1 MNLQKTT
8 GSIKSLYRGWW
19 IVAAIFFANTFVI
32 GSAQYSFGFFVKP
45 IGDEFGWSRTI
56 ISASLSFY
64 AASSVLAPILGRF
77 LDKYSIRFLMSGGL
91 AIIAVS
97 FIFRILMTEPWHWF
111 LLSFLQFAPSFIAS
125 EGSMGKLIANWF
137 PEIRGRVMGF
147 AAMGNNMGGLF
158 LAPIAGLIIGF
169 FSWRIGYLYIGIFG
183 IIASVF
189 VVLVVRDRPN
199 NLHKES
205 RELNKTVSS
214 SMHKDWEIK
223 DLIRTKR
230 FFAVAGIVLI
240 GVLTYDIILVNI
252 TTHLV
257 IEGFST
263 EMASIAL
270 AVLAIL
276 GMISKALFGYISEKI
291 SARISLIIILI
302 GQSGLI
308 FVMTSIPFNYVL
320 ITSAAMY
327 GIFMGGWGVVYQL
340 FVQENYGIKNYGSI
354 LGTIVVFTGIAH
366 LIGPILAGITFDIS
380 QSYKLIFTIV
390 AVLFLLAA
398 VILYRIPKAKE
409 N

>member
-1 MNLQKTT
+1 MNLIKSS
-8 GSIKSLYRGWW
+8 GSFKSLYRGWW

-137 PEIRGRVMGF
+137 PEIRGRVMGI

-189 VVLVVRDRPN
+189 VVLVVRDHPKDV
-199 NLHKES
+199 HKES

-257 IEGFST
+257 IEGYT
-263 EMASIAL
+263 IEMATIEL
-270 AVLAIL
+270 AFLAIL
-276 GMISKALFGYISEKI
+276 GMISK
-291 SARISLIIILI
+291 SLL
-302 GQSGLI
+302 
-308 FVMTSIPFNYVL
+308 
-320 ITSAAMY
+320 
-327 GIFMGGWGVVYQL
+327 
-340 FVQENYGIKNYGSI
+340 
-354 LGTIVVFTGIAH
+354 
-366 LIGPILAGITFDIS
+366 
-380 QSYKLIFTIV
+380 
-390 AVLFLLAA
+390 
-398 VILYRIPKAKE
+398 
-409 N
+409 

>member
-1 MNLQKTT
+1 
-8 GSIKSLYRGWW
+8 
-19 IVAAIFFANTFVI
+19 
-32 GSAQYSFGFFVKP
+32 
-45 IGDEFGWSRTI
+45 
-56 ISASLSFY
+56 
-64 AASSVLAPILGRF
+64 
-77 LDKYSIRFLMSGGL
+77 
-91 AIIAVS
+91 
-97 FIFRILMTEPWHWF
+97 
-111 LLSFLQFAPSFIAS
+111 
-125 EGSMGKLIANWF
+125 
-137 PEIRGRVMGF
+137 
-147 AAMGNNMGGLF
+147 
-158 LAPIAGLIIGF
+158 
-169 FSWRIGYLYIGIFG
+169 
-183 IIASVF
+183 
-189 VVLVVRDRPN
+189 
-199 NLHKES
+199 
-205 RELNKTVSS
+205 
-214 SMHKDWEIK
+214 MHKDWEIK

-257 IEGFST
+257 IEGFT
-263 EMASIAL
+263 IEMASIAL

-302 GQSGLI
+302 GQAGLI

-398 VILYRIPKAKE
+398 VILYRIPPAKE

>member
-1 MNLQKTT
+1 
-8 GSIKSLYRGWW
+8 
-19 IVAAIFFANTFVI
+19 
-32 GSAQYSFGFFVKP
+32 
-45 IGDEFGWSRTI
+45 
-56 ISASLSFY
+56 
-64 AASSVLAPILGRF
+64 
-77 LDKYSIRFLMSGGL
+77 
-91 AIIAVS
+91 
-97 FIFRILMTEPWHWF
+97 
-111 LLSFLQFAPSFIAS
+111 
-125 EGSMGKLIANWF
+125 
-137 PEIRGRVMGF
+137 MGF

-158 LAPIAGLIIGF
+158 LAPIARLIIGY

-189 VVLVVRDRPN
+189 VVFVVRDRPN

-205 RELNKTVSS
+205 RELNKSVPT
-214 SMHKDWEIK
+214 SMHTDWEVK

-308 FVMTSIPFNYVL
+308 FVMT
-320 ITSAAMY
+320 
-327 GIFMGGWGVVYQL
+327 
-340 FVQENYGIKNYGSI
+340 
-354 LGTIVVFTGIAH
+354 
-366 LIGPILAGITFDIS
+366 
-380 QSYKLIFTIV
+380 
-390 AVLFLLAA
+390 
-398 VILYRIPKAKE
+398 
-409 N
+409 

>member
-1 MNLQKTT
+1 MNLKKTT

-32 GSAQYSFGFFVKP
+32 GSSQYSFGFFVKP

-77 LDKYSIRFLMSGGL
+77 LDNYSIRFLMSGGL

-97 FIFRILMTEPWHWF
+97 FIFRILMTAAWHWF

-189 VVLVVRDRPN
+189 VVLVVRDHPKDV
-199 NLHKES
+199 HKES

-257 IEGFST
+257 IEGFT
-263 EMASIAL
+263 IEMASIAL

-302 GQSGLI
+302 GQAGLI

-398 VILYRIPKAKE
+398 VILYRIPPAKE

>member
-1 MNLQKTT
+1 
-8 GSIKSLYRGWW
+8 
-19 IVAAIFFANTFVI
+19 
-32 GSAQYSFGFFVKP
+32 
-45 IGDEFGWSRTI
+45 
-56 ISASLSFY
+56 
-64 AASSVLAPILGRF
+64 
-77 LDKYSIRFLMSGGL
+77 
-91 AIIAVS
+91 
-97 FIFRILMTEPWHWF
+97 
-111 LLSFLQFAPSFIAS
+111 
-125 EGSMGKLIANWF
+125 MGKLIANWF

-189 VVLVVRDRPN
+189 VVLVVRDHPKDV
-199 NLHKES
+199 HKES

-257 IEGFST
+257 IEGFT
-263 EMASIAL
+263 IEMASIAL

-302 GQSGLI
+302 GQAGLI

-398 VILYRIPKAKE
+398 VILYRIPPAKE